1 MRDDWGLVRG
11 LYIFRVICKQILFLV
26 HDPCFFFVCLFFFCE
41 CAKSS
46 WLFHTFWLAK
56 HETMLAGDN
65 SLINIEASIL

>member
-1 MRDDWGLVRG
+1 MTGEWSEA
-11 LYIFRVICKQILFLV
+11 YIYLELSASKFYFWCMT
-26 HDPCFFFVCLFFFCE
+26 HAFFFLFFFFCE

>member
-1 MRDDWGLVRG
+1 MIGDWSEA
-11 LYIFRVICKQILFLV
+11 YIYLELSASKFYFWCMT
-26 HDPCFFFVCLFFFCE
+26 HAFFFFFFCE